1 MKKKTQKK
9 RRIKQKTTEKERN
22 TEKGESERP
31 QPEFLTKE
39 ERERKN
45 VKKAQEK
52 RPTTPHHHQKFSA
65 ARHER
70 EKKETSF
77 HHHHHHHHHQTEEYR
92 ERERESVEARSSPSS
107 SSSSSVKRS
116 ETRPLC
122 AGFCLSRRYRF
133 ERVRFYY
140 IYSIVY
146 SRSSER
152 KSLDMITMMKERNP
166 MRMMQQK
173 EEGEVEEE
181 DQEDEKKTKTKKN
194 EQREEIYEE
203 KKLLVCYTREDVS
216 KSSFFLIIVDG
227 LVLNVEHFSHP
238 GGNKALEQ
246 YKGKDATNAFRKE
259 VAHGQNAEKMLN
271 KLIVGKIVGDYDDDA
286 LLLKTPLSP
295 LSPKT
300 RMENTRRNFR
310 RKGRRMKGGED
321 VVSNNENTN
330 WSSSSD
336 SYNHHHQYE
345 RRNRSVSAS
354 SEEGTS
360 SSSSMLNLGEG
371 GENVRG
377 SSSEDLCLE
386 RLSDGDGS
394 EIGVVGGGLN
404 ACASFEDVNTAVYNS
419 AGAAR
424 PSVVVVVSDD
434 DDDDKED
441 KKNGVDEYGI
451 NFNKPLLQQV
461 PFLKEKYFEWTH
473 IPEPSRAD
481 GTQQRFFEADWMEAL
496 SVTAWYVVLLIWLP
510 VVVWNVIKG
519 AEQSSERAFS
529 CVSQLAAFGFG
540 LFAWG
545 FKEYAMHR
553 FLFHK
558 EPPAN
563 SPFFIT
569 FHFLFHGCH
578 HKHPMDALRLV
589 FPPVLAG
596 PIAFGFYSFYSLLCG
611 SALAKLVIAGSL
623 TGYVA
628 YDMTHYACH
637 HLASAASESAATTN
651 INNKENI
658 FTRYARRVKRRHMT
672 HHYESPDLIFGISQ
686 STWDVVFG
694 TSSSSSSSAAEAV
707 ANNDMMNRLNKKDR

>member
-1 MKKKTQKK
+1 
-9 RRIKQKTTEKERN
+9 
-22 TEKGESERP
+22 
-31 QPEFLTKE
+31 
-39 ERERKN
+39 
-45 VKKAQEK
+45 
-52 RPTTPHHHQKFSA
+52 
-65 ARHER
+65 
-70 EKKETSF
+70 
-77 HHHHHHHHHQTEEYR
+77 
-92 ERERESVEARSSPSS
+92 
-107 SSSSSVKRS
+107 
-116 ETRPLC
+116 
-122 AGFCLSRRYRF
+122 
-133 ERVRFYY
+133 
-140 IYSIVY
+140 
-146 SRSSER
+146 
-152 KSLDMITMMKERNP
+152 MITMMKELFCRQYCRYWTLRNP
-166 MRMMQQK
+166 IRMQK
-173 EEGEVEEE
+173 EEEGEEGE
-181 DQEDEKKTKTKKN
+181 DREDEKKTKTKKN
-194 EQREEIYEE
+194 EQQEEIYEE
-203 KKLLVCYTREDVS
+203 KKLLLCYTREDVS
-216 KSSFFLIIVDG
+216 KSSFFLIIIDG

-271 KLIVGKIVGDYDDDA
+271 KLIVGRIVGDDDDDA
-286 LLLKTPLSP
+286 LLLKTTLRATPLSP
-295 LSPKT
+295 PKT

-310 RKGRRMKGGED
+310 RKGRRMKGDED
-321 VVSNNENTN
+321 IVSNNENTN

-336 SYNHHHQYE
+336 LYNHHHQYE

-360 SSSSMLNLGEG
+360 SSSSMLYLGEG

-434 DDDDKED
+434 GDDDKED

-510 VVVWNVIKG
+510 VIVWNVIKG

-637 HLASAASESAATTN
+637 HLASASSSSSSAATTTN
-651 INNKENI
+651 INNNENI

-694 TSSSSSSSAAEAV
+694 TSSSSSAAAAEAV
-707 ANNDMMNRLNKKDR
+707 ASNDMMNRLNKKDR

>member
-1 MKKKTQKK
+1 
-9 RRIKQKTTEKERN
+9 
-22 TEKGESERP
+22 
-31 QPEFLTKE
+31 
-39 ERERKN
+39 
-45 VKKAQEK
+45 
-52 RPTTPHHHQKFSA
+52 
-65 ARHER
+65 
-70 EKKETSF
+70 
-77 HHHHHHHHHQTEEYR
+77 
-92 ERERESVEARSSPSS
+92 
-107 SSSSSVKRS
+107 
-116 ETRPLC
+116 
-122 AGFCLSRRYRF
+122 
-133 ERVRFYY
+133 
-140 IYSIVY
+140 
-146 SRSSER
+146 
-152 KSLDMITMMKERNP
+152 MITMMKERNP

-181 DQEDEKKTKTKKN
+181 DQVDEKKTKTKKN

-271 KLIVGKIVGDYDDDA
+271 KLIVGKIVGDDDDDA
-286 LLLKTPLSP
+286 LLLKTTLRTTPLP
-295 LSPKT
+295 SPKT

-310 RKGRRMKGGED
+310 RKGRRIKGDED
-321 VVSNNENTN
+321 IVSNNENTN
-330 WSSSSD
+330 WSSSCD
-336 SYNHHHQYE
+336 SYNHHHHYE

-360 SSSSMLNLGEG
+360 SSSSMLHLGEG

-510 VVVWNVIKG
+510 VIVWNVIKG

>member
-1 MKKKTQKK
+1 MFIFIH
-9 RRIKQKTTEKERN
+9 R
-22 TEKGESERP
+22 
-31 QPEFLTKE
+31 
-39 ERERKN
+39 
-45 VKKAQEK
+45 A
-52 RPTTPHHHQKFSA
+52 
-65 ARHER
+65 
-70 EKKETSF
+70 
-77 HHHHHHHHHQTEEYR
+77 
-92 ERERESVEARSSPSS
+92 
-107 SSSSSVKRS
+107 
-116 ETRPLC
+116 
-122 AGFCLSRRYRF
+122 
-133 ERVRFYY
+133 
-140 IYSIVY
+140 
-146 SRSSER
+146 R
-152 KSLDMITMMKERNP
+152 KSVDMITMMKERNP
-166 MRMMQQK
+166 MRLMQQQK
-173 EEGEVEEE
+173 EEEREEEE
-181 DQEDEKKTKTKKN
+181 DHQEDEKKTTKKN
-194 EQREEIYEE
+194 EQQREEMYYEE
-203 KKLLVCYTREDVS
+203 KKLLLRYTREDVS

-259 VAHGQNAEKMLN
+259 VAHGQNAEKVLN
-271 KLIVGKIVGDYDDDA
+271 KLIVGKIVGDDEDDA
-286 LLLKTPLSP
+286 LLLKTTLRTTPLP
-295 LSPKT
+295 SPKT

-310 RKGRRMKGGED
+310 RKGRRIKGDED
-321 VVSNNENTN
+321 IVSNNENTN
-330 WSSSSD
+330 WSSSCD
-336 SYNHHHQYE
+336 SYNHHHHYE

-360 SSSSMLNLGEG
+360 SSSSMLHLGEG

-394 EIGVVGGGLN
+394 EIGMVGGGLN

-510 VVVWNVIKG
+510 VIVWNVIKG

-637 HLASAASESAATTN
+637 HLASAASESASAATTN
-651 INNKENI
+651 INNNENI

>member
-1 MKKKTQKK
+1 MC
-9 RRIKQKTTEKERN
+9 
-22 TEKGESERP
+22 S
-31 QPEFLTKE
+31 
-39 ERERKN
+39 
-45 VKKAQEK
+45 
-52 RPTTPHHHQKFSA
+52 
-65 ARHER
+65 
-70 EKKETSF
+70 
-77 HHHHHHHHHQTEEYR
+77 
-92 ERERESVEARSSPSS
+92 SSPSS
-107 SSSSSVKRS
+107 SSVEERS
-116 ETRPLC
+116 RLLR
-122 AGFCLSRRYRF
+122 GFYH
-133 ERVRFYY
+133 ENG
-140 IYSIVY
+140 
-146 SRSSER
+146 
-152 KSLDMITMMKERNP
+152 LDDAFVSMITMMRERHP
-166 MRMMQQK
+166 TRKQQK
-173 EEGEVEEE
+173 EEGEGEEE
-181 DQEDEKKTKTKKN
+181 DQEDEKKKTKKN
-194 EQREEIYEE
+194 ERREENDEE
-203 KKLLVCYTREDVS
+203 KKVSRYTREDVS
-216 KSSFFLIIVDG
+216 KSSVFLILVDG

-238 GGNKALEQ
+238 GGNRALEQ

-259 VAHGQNAEKMLN
+259 GAHGRNAEKML
-271 KLIVGKIVGDYDDDA
+271 KKFIVGRIVSDDDDDA
-286 LLLKTPLSP
+286 ILLKTTLLTTP

-300 RMENTRRNFR
+300 RMDTTRRNFR
-310 RKGRRMKGGED
+310 RKGRRMKGDED
-321 VVSNNENTN
+321 IVSNNENNN

-336 SYNHHHQYE
+336 LYNHHHYE

-360 SSSSMLNLGEG
+360 SSSSMLYLGEG

-404 ACASFEDVNTAVYNS
+404 ACASFEDVHTAVHDS

-434 DDDDKED
+434 DDDKED
-441 KKNGVDEYGI
+441 GNGVDEYGI

-461 PFLKEKYFEWTH
+461 PLLKEKYFEWTH

-510 VVVWNVIKG
+510 VIVWNVIKG

-578 HKHPMDALRLV
+578 HKHPMDAMRLV

-637 HLASAASESAATTN
+637 HLASAASASAATTRN
-651 INNKENI
+651 INNNENI

-694 TSSSSSSSAAEAV
+694 TSSSSSSSSAAEAV
-707 ANNDMMNRLNKKDR
+707 ANNDMMNRLNEKDR

>member
-1 MKKKTQKK
+1 MM
-9 RRIKQKTTEKERN
+9 
-22 TEKGESERP
+22 
-31 QPEFLTKE
+31 
-39 ERERKN
+39 RERHPTR
-45 VKKAQEK
+45 K
-52 RPTTPHHHQKFSA
+52 R
-65 ARHER
+65 
-70 EKKETSF
+70 
-77 HHHHHHHHHQTEEYR
+77 
-92 ERERESVEARSSPSS
+92 
-107 SSSSSVKRS
+107 
-116 ETRPLC
+116 
-122 AGFCLSRRYRF
+122 
-133 ERVRFYY
+133 
-140 IYSIVY
+140 
-146 SRSSER
+146 
-152 KSLDMITMMKERNP
+152 
-166 MRMMQQK
+166 QK
-173 EEGEVEEE
+173 EEGEGEEE
-181 DQEDEKKTKTKKN
+181 DREDEKKTTKKN
-194 EQREEIYEE
+194 ERREENDEE
-203 KKLLVCYTREDVS
+203 KKVSRYTREDVS
-216 KSSFFLIIVDG
+216 KSSVFLILVDG

-238 GGNKALEQ
+238 GGNRALEQ

-259 VAHGQNAEKMLN
+259 GAHGRNAEKML
-271 KLIVGKIVGDYDDDA
+271 KKFIVGRIVSDDDDDA
-286 LLLKTPLSP
+286 ILLKTTLLTTP

-300 RMENTRRNFR
+300 RMDTTRRNFR
-310 RKGRRMKGGED
+310 RKGRRMKGDED
-321 VVSNNENTN
+321 IVSNNENNN

-336 SYNHHHQYE
+336 LYNHHNYE

-360 SSSSMLNLGEG
+360 SSSSMLYLGEG

-404 ACASFEDVNTAVYNS
+404 ACASFEDVHTAVHDS

-434 DDDDKED
+434 DDDKED
-441 KKNGVDEYGI
+441 GNGVDEYGI

-510 VVVWNVIKG
+510 VIVWNVIKG

-578 HKHPMDALRLV
+578 HKHPMDAMRLV

-637 HLASAASESAATTN
+637 HLASAASASAATTTN
-651 INNKENI
+651 INNNENI

-694 TSSSSSSSAAEAV
+694 TSSSSSSAAEAV